1 MAETKETKILRDA
14 EGFPFVDQRIDRQ
27 RERDDYIRK
36 VSGDPPE
43 LPPQGTQ
50 DPPQD
55 PPPDGAGEDGDNFD
69 NPNFNFENCE
79 PYEAELAPPPACA
92 VCIKDP
98 LAFVPEWTRLFENE
112 VFFDGT
118 ECLYSVVMYDL
129 PYALSDEPEFVEAG
143 DLIEDIEEDLED
155 DPDSAYG
162 LTTGLEKE
170 EGAGFLVDDTEGSD
184 SITDSGLVT
193 GLDKEDDILLDVVD
207 PETGEVTKTAEEIRA
222 EREQLITKSGLEQ
235 ILNFYNK
242 KIMVPIVEYVPETR
256 NILEEVGPGSLDIS
270 FATGETSNYV
280 TQETELNI
288 IDELLRLNVVDV
300 KKEVSERPTMPTKFL
315 ISVPVEYIDPL
326 PNVLQTNA
334 PNAIPIDDIL
344 SVQFMGDTIK
354 EKFEVQAKSLNGAMI
369 VYHRQYQIWLR
380 MGGGVFKELSYN
392 GAREQ
397 FEQTGTNYKL
407 DLKQKAE
414 RMRDFLDALSE
425 MLRTQNLVIPG
436 FGPSF
441 DLSAPNVEKI
451 IINFKNIDNRPGG
464 KLRIKNVKA
473 NKKGCGMVVF
483 GPKRPATSHAF
494 NKFESQFH
502 NTTLLAYIGQLP
514 DMCDATQ
521 ARDPSE
527 WFEWVTTHTYPPV
540 ELQLGLN
547 ATDPAA
553 NASLGSC
560 FIGGQILDPIE
571 EILTSLGED
580 LGKVLE
586 SKFKQVVCLSPE
598 ELEKLHQERKK
609 RTKEAKEAAA
619 IAKED
624 YKRERETLQQFKDE
638 ASNLERAIRDIE
650 SSGADVPAETFARFT
665 DLVKTVPPG
674 VIARQEQK
682 VDEKRKV
689 LRENRVIL
697 SKDLTEKLG
706 SDNGVQYEINNYLA
720 NDPILNQLPKLL
732 DSFAKKGK
740 KSKKNLWHDVVA
752 KLGPCGLL
760 ALSTRAMEC
769 LMKGIPLPDAKKTLV
784 EAAFKAMDNANFEK
798 IFLGLPPDKQAE
810 VLAAVEARLGQVK
823 PPWEDPYRTG
833 TYTRPGFK
841 QDALKGETEPD
852 AFETE
857 QDPAISD
864 VKRNISP
871 EERKERR
878 AKIKAELFSDDVTV
892 LPGGGVQK
900 YPKKGSLAMGLEDSQ
915 KIIFEAYRDAVLE
928 SVGVDYLF
936 DALNQIPGA
945 KIIAELIKDIPCKRP
960 PPWRIDPPL
969 GEFYKFEKLDPCDLA
984 NISGTFQFPP
994 QIYFP
999 PKPVNLQYIPR
1010 FIHYVLK
1017 EIAEE
1022 LLFLAALQ
1030 IVKYVLDLIVRL
1042 TCLALEALGAA
1053 LSDLVSGTNHLRDL
1067 LMNELCGADARDE
1080 QIEEA
1085 VTNLVNSIGDIETDC
1100 LRAMDPGEMGDY
1112 IDSLSATLLSTE
1124 VLSLLQG
1131 TAGPDVLDMA
1141 AQVARLSGSE
1151 CIAEVFGDP
1160 NNIQDLFNSLGNI
1173 INLGPLQ
1180 DLVEQVEGINGNPL
1194 FVSPNI
1200 CADPMAL
1207 DNVNKVRCYLLSK
1220 KGLTQE
1226 ECEDEIN
1233 KLKDKALEDLADLAD
1248 IMQGNIPPGPGIDS
1262 SGPNLCGPE
1271 DGVFPYDSVAYLDAT
1286 TALTDAMFEDLA
1298 IAYSRDLLGPGGFL
1312 NFVLADTNGKGLIAH
1327 NFFVRLL
1334 GASKAENLPGI
1345 GFYTDNAINVPGQT
1359 KPINQSGRD
1368 LDDFGSSFFAI
1379 GAPIGINAINGGFP
1393 PGVAS
1398 YLKKELEDLN
1408 VNYRTTVT
1416 PIGYDSIQDAI
1427 DEGREVIARNDL
1439 VGRLRSDYIEAWL
1452 DEYRDNWEDSKN
1464 DNKKGRID
1472 FDLRAGIYT
1481 QYPGLF
1487 VTADS
1492 LPEYD
1497 GLKTDADGV
1506 PIPLIIGDRFD
1517 EFLSD
1522 PVYNRNDP
1530 AYLTA
1535 EVLEGKQVWGGLGHK
1550 FSGAA
1555 SKNLDKQ
1562 WSTAN
1567 RRRAART
1574 AFAEGIIGK
1583 NEIDTYFKEEIPT
1596 RYHEFKKPIIASSA
1610 DVILAYEDYT
1620 REYQFR
1626 IEFDPNP
1633 VDLSGILMSYP
1644 VAPNQVRQT
1653 YEGVKFNDVIDD
1665 SYVVVVSELYS
1676 AKDQPAAELG
1686 GAPAPALNVGSSG
1699 EFQRIHVLRK
1709 DALSDPE
1716 VSEYI
1721 NAELDVLTEL
1731 EKIQFG
1737 TSGHEYSED
1746 GLSKQAVTFNTII
1759 KSSIIGSNNQPG
1771 ILTEGDFG
1779 ENVDRVGFLLRQNLN
1794 VIGLSK
1800 TQRQTSFDDINGYYL
1815 EAIAKRISQNKRAF
1829 DFGFD
1834 ENESPEVE
1842 ILDYKKYGGTE
1853 AAPPFY
1859 LQPPD
1864 RSGWLGLLDDILP
1877 EWDGCEPRRT
1887 DIINFGSLKELVDQR
1902 NASLKDDPRLEIDPL
1917 CVEEAPYDKL
1927 MEKYTAASLEGIVAA
1942 TIRMYVVE
1950 MMLQGLPV
1958 FSLFHTRIPE
1968 NFDDIFLQYIVDKIE
1983 RGLIDE
1989 GTKFNLFQGQVIDR
2003 TYWYQ
2008 FVEQA
2013 VTSFTRRLP
2022 PEYNPAGNG
2031 EISDPTPTELEAYA
2045 NIQAAV
2051 EAFYHVE
2058 KYEYDE
2064 DRSGVAAMTDNA
2076 INGQTVFKRILEK
2089 RPTSARLAANAP
2101 AAGFSKRKAKT
2112 SKKLAFETIVSET
2125 MDDAKIILTRLV
2137 REELERIAENLN
2149 ESMQPSIFSMHQLL
2163 LGNPEFI
2170 VGSLTNGNGTNRDP
2184 LPVYIPT
2191 GIAGYRG
2198 NEFGKMLEFQ
2208 IKNTIDPEQTDADAE
2223 AAASIL
2229 TGMFSSEDIA
2239 ELTAIVESQI
2249 PSGPFVL
2256 QKYIRINDKEIPTPE
2271 ANDAFRTPDLRGIV
2285 NIDDWDA
2292 YITKLKTDGLRG
2304 NISEFWGDLETT
2316 TDAGGS
2322 EVSVGESG
2330 WRFGLRIC
2338 YVPQNAL
2345 EIKSIQDMFKDIG
2358 ISDEKMLQ
2366 QKAFSGG
2373 QILIPVAH
2381 GELEIPD
2388 QEATNFDPAS
2398 YDIDCLVRELIKDP
2412 AYKTLFEYCFPLKTF
2427 LSILTI
2433 YTIKAFL
2440 PSIGNSGS
2448 PEEGGDFWVQ
2458 AGGKAMSGF
2467 RRWENRAEPFRKSG
2481 KKAREMFET
2490 LYNSTIKD
2498 NTYNDRNDAGQKEK
2512 WFKKLRPRFNAD
2524 IGLRWW
2530 MRPRRRDRPY
2540 DKYGNECD

>member
-43 LPPQGTQ
+43 LPPQITQ
-50 DPPQD
+50 E

-92 VCIKDP
+92 ICIKDP
-98 LAFVPEWTRLFENE
+98 LAFVPEWTRLLENE

-118 ECLYSVVMYDL
+118 ECLYSAVMYDL

-155 DPDSAYG
+155 NPDSAYG

-170 EGAGFLVDDTEGSD
+170 EGAGFLVDDTADSD
-184 SITDSGLVT
+184 LISDSGLIA
-193 GLDKEDDILLDVVD
+193 DREKEDDILVDVLDY
-207 PETGEVTKTAEEIRA
+207 ETGEVIKTAEEVRA
-222 EREQLITKSGLEQ
+222 EREELITKSGLEQ

-242 KIMVPIVEYVPETR
+242 KIMVPIVEYVPETK
-256 NILEEVGPGSLDIS
+256 NILEEAGPGSLDVS
-270 FATGETSNYV
+270 FATGETNNYV

-380 MGGGVFKELSYN
+380 QGGGVFKELSYN
-392 GAREQ
+392 DAREQ

-414 RMRDFLDALSE
+414 RMRDFLDGLSE

-441 DLSAPNVEKI
+441 DLAAPNVEKI

-464 KLRIKNVKA
+464 KLRIKNIKA

-483 GPKRPATSHAF
+483 GSKRPATSHAF
-494 NKFESQFH
+494 NKFESQFR

-527 WFEWVTTHTYPPV
+527 WFEWVTTYTYPPI

-571 EILTSLGED
+571 EILVSLGED

-586 SKFKQVVCLSPE
+586 GKFKQVVCLSPE
-598 ELEKLHQERKK
+598 ELEKLHQERKE
-609 RTKEAKEAAA
+609 RTREAKAAMA
-619 IAKED
+619 VAKED
-624 YKRERETLQQFKDE
+624 YKREREILQQFRDE
-638 ASNLERAIRDIE
+638 ANNLERAIRDIE
-650 SSGADVPAETFARFT
+650 SAGVDVPAETNSRFEELT
-665 DLVKTVPPG
+665 QTVPPG

-740 KSKKNLWHDVVA
+740 KSKKDLWHDVVA

-760 ALSTRAMEC
+760 ALSTRAMDC
-769 LMKGIPLPDAKKTLV
+769 LIKGFTLDEYETEVKPLLV
-784 EAAFKAMDNANFEK
+784 KAAFDAMDNVNLEK
-798 IFLGLPPDKQAE
+798 IFLGLPPDKQTE
-810 VLAAVEARLGQVK
+810 VFNAIEERLGDVK

-833 TYTRPGFK
+833 TFTRSGFK
-841 QDALKGETEPD
+841 QDALKGETEP
-852 AFETE
+852 APFEVE

-864 VKRNISP
+864 VNPRITP
-871 EERKERR
+871 RERKARR
-878 AKIKAELFSDDVTV
+878 EAIKAELFSDDNQV
-892 LPGGGVQK
+892 LAGGGVQR
-900 YPKKGSLAMGLEDSQ
+900 YPKKGSLAMALEDSQ
-915 KIIFEAYRDAVLE
+915 GIVFDAYRDAMLE
-928 SVGVDYLF
+928 AVGVDYLF

-945 KIIAELIKDIPCKRP
+945 KLVAELIKDIPCKRP

-969 GEFYKFEKLDPCDLA
+969 GELYKFEKLDPCDLA
-984 NISGTFQFPP
+984 NISGTLQFPP
-994 QIYFP
+994 QIIFP

-1010 FIHYVLK
+1010 AIHYYLK
-1017 EIAEE
+1017 EVAEE
-1022 LLFLAALQ
+1022 LAFLAALQ
-1030 IVKYVLDLIVRL
+1030 IVKYILDLVVRL
-1042 TCLALEALGAA
+1042 TCLALESLGAA

-1124 VLSLLQG
+1124 ILSLLQG

-1151 CIAEVFGDP
+1151 CIAEIFGDP
-1160 NNIQDLFNSLGNI
+1160 NNIRDLFNSLGNI

-1180 DLVEQVEGINGNPL
+1180 DLVEQLEGINDNPL

-1248 IMQGNIPPGPGIDS
+1248 IMQGNVPPGPGIDS
-1262 SGPNLCGPE
+1262 TGPNLCGPE

-1298 IAYSRDLLGPGGFL
+1298 IAYARDLLGPGGFL

-1327 NFFVRLL
+1327 NFFVNLL
-1334 GASKAENLPGI
+1334 GASQAENLPVI
-1345 GFYTDNAINVPGQT
+1345 GFYTDDAISDPT
-1359 KPINQSGRD
+1359 ATRPINQSGAT
-1368 LDDFGSSFFAI
+1368 LEAGSFGDSFLAL
-1379 GAPIGINAINGGFP
+1379 GVLGINGVTGGFP

-1398 YLKKELEDLN
+1398 YLKKQLSDLS
-1408 VNYRTTVT
+1408 VTYKTTIT
-1416 PIGYDSIQDAI
+1416 PIGYDSIEDAVT
-1427 DEGREVIARNDL
+1427 EGREVIERNDL
-1439 VGRLRSDYIEAWL
+1439 VKRLRSDYVEAWL
-1452 DEYRDNWEDSKN
+1452 NEYRENWEGSN

-1472 FDLRAGIYT
+1472 FDLRIGIDT

-1492 LPEYD
+1492 KAEYD
-1497 GLKTDADGV
+1497 YLLPPPDE
-1506 PIPLIIGDRFD
+1506 IQIGDRFD
-1517 EFLSD
+1517 SFLSD

-1530 AYLTA
+1530 AYLAA

-1550 FSGAA
+1550 FAGGTT
-1555 SKNLDKQ
+1555 KLRKK
-1562 WSTAN
+1562 WSVTN
-1567 RRRAART
+1567 RRRAAQT

-1596 RYHEFKKPIIASSA
+1596 RYHEYKKPITASSA
-1610 DVILAYEDYT
+1610 DVVLAYEDYT
-1620 REYQFR
+1620 REYQFK

-1633 VDLSGILMSYP
+1633 VDLTGILMSYP
-1644 VAPNQVRQT
+1644 IAPGQVRQT
-1653 YEGVKFNDVIDD
+1653 YEGVRFNDVVDD

-1676 AKDQPAAELG
+1676 GKDQSGAGDG
-1686 GAPAPALNVGSSG
+1686 GGVAPALNVGSSG
-1699 EFQRIHVLRK
+1699 EFQRVHVLRK
-1709 DALSDPE
+1709 DALSNPE
-1716 VSEYI
+1716 IAEYI

-1731 EKIQFG
+1731 EKVQFG
-1737 TSGHEYSED
+1737 TAGHEYSED

-1779 ENVDRVGFLLRQNLN
+1779 ANVDRVGFLLRQNLN

-1800 TQRQTSFDDINGYYL
+1800 EQREVSFDDINAYYL
-1815 EAIAKRISQNKRAF
+1815 EAIAKRISQNQRAF

-1834 ENESPEVE
+1834 KDELPQVE

-1853 AAPPFY
+1853 TAPPFY
-1859 LQPPD
+1859 LRPPD

-1902 NASLKDDPRLEIDPL
+1902 NASLKDDPRLEVDPL

-2031 EISDPTPTELEAYA
+2031 DISDPTPTELEAYA

-2058 KYEYDE
+2058 KYEYDQ
-2064 DRSGVAAMTDNA
+2064 DRLGVAAMTDNA

-2101 AAGFSKRKAKT
+2101 AAGFSKRKAKA
-2112 SKKLAFETIVSET
+2112 SKKLAFETIISET

-2149 ESMQPSIFSMHQLL
+2149 ESMQPAIFSMHQLL

-2184 LPVYIPT
+2184 LPVYVPT
-2191 GIAGYRG
+2191 GIPGYRD
-2198 NEFGKMLEFQ
+2198 NELGETLESQ
-2208 IKNTIDPEQTDADAE
+2208 IKNTINPPPPDEETYESAI
-2223 AAASIL
+2223 SIL
-2229 TGMFSSEDIA
+2229 AGGLDTLTSEEIA
-2239 ELTAIVESQI
+2239 ELTAVVESQI

-2338 YVPQNAL
+2338 YVPQDAL
-2345 EIKSIQDMFKDIG
+2345 EIRYIQNMFRDTG

-2448 PEEGGDFWVQ
+2448 PDEGGDYWVQ

-2540 DKYGNECD
+2540 DKYGKECD